1 MTHPLRFAAAAC
13 LIAFLSGCNTLE
25 PYTRAYS
32 WHPTGANEANL
43 AAMAANPSD
52 LVHGRGT
59 SPSDGLAGAAAVDRL
74 RHDHVKPL
82 LGGSSLSSA
91 AAGVTGN

>member
-1 MTHPLRFAAAAC
+1 MTHPLRFAAATC
-13 LIAFLSGCNTLE
+13 VLGLLSACNTLE

-43 AAMAANPSD
+43 GAMAADPSD
-52 LVHGRGT
+52 LVRGRGT

-74 RHDHVKPL
+74 RQDHVKPL
-82 LGGSSLSSA
+82 PGGSSLST
-91 AAGVTGN
+91 AAGVAAN